1 MRPGS
6 LQQALVVSVVRGKC
20 RPPLQTPYHAAHA
33 NQNQCQ
39 VKPCQTHD
47 PEEQNAKT
55 YTIISLILNNK
66 AIVISSVMIE
76 YEINGIGSPNVNSH
90 IPGHGLMTI

>member
-1 MRPGS
+1 M
-6 LQQALVVSVVRGKC
+6 LRGKW
-20 RPPLQTPYHAAHA
+20 RPPLHIPYHAAHA
-33 NQNQCQ
+33 SQNQCQ
-39 VKPCQTHD
+39 VKLCQTYD

-66 AIVISSVMIE
+66 AIVISSVRIE
-76 YEINGIGSPNVNSH
+76 YKINGIGSPNVNPH